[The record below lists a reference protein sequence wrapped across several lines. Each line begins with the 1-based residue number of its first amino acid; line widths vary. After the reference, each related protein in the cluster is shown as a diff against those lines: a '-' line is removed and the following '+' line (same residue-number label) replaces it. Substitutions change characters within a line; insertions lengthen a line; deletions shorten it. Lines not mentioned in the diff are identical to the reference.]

1 MIREE
6 ALPSPLRAGVS
17 NAHQQLPHSQD
28 LLEFS
33 LCVFITYFIGGG
45 VMLLGRGDPVS

>member
-6 ALPSPLRAGVS
+6 ALPPPLGAGVS
-17 NAHQQLPHSQD
+17 NADHQLPHSQD

-33 LCVFITYFIGGG
+33 LCVFITNFIERG
-45 VMLLGRGDPVS
+45 VCDVTGWG